1 MTKLL
6 TLDEAAAV
14 LRVSVR
20 TVHRLVA
27 SGQLRVT
34 KIGRRTL
41 FREAEVEA
49 YLSAAYRRAA

>member
-6 TLDEAAAV
+6 TIDEAAAV

-20 TVHRLVA
+20 TLHRLVA
-27 SGQLRVT
+27 SGQLRPT

-41 FREAEVEA
+41 FTEKEVES
-49 YLSAAYRRAA
+49 YLAAAYRRAA